1 MKNSFKFAFRGFYA
15 CLKTER
21 NLRFHLGVTFYVII
35 GGFILQLPLS
45 EWLAIFLCI
54 GAVLSAEL
62 FNTALE
68 KLCDA
73 LHPGQS
79 PAIGLV
85 KDITAGAVLML
96 AVTSAVV
103 GVLIFFRADRLAR
116 LLAFVREDT
125 LLAGVIVLTVPI
137 VLYFVFRSYTNDKN
151 SRHHHRRTSQRR

>member
-1 MKNSFKFAFRGFYA
+1 MKNSFKFAFRGFWS

-21 NLRFHLGVTFYVII
+21 NLRFHLGVTFYVIV
-35 GGFILQLPLS
+35 GGLILRLPLS
-45 EWLAIFLCI
+45 EWLAVFICA

-73 LHPGQS
+73 LHPGRS

-103 GVLIFFRADRLAR
+103 GVLVFFRADQLTR
-116 LLAFVREDT
+116 LLAFVRENT
-125 LLAGVIVLTVPI
+125 LLSAVILLTVPI
-137 VLYFVFRSYTNDKN
+137 NLYLVFRSYANDKI

>member
-1 MKNSFKFAFRGFYA
+1 MKNSFKFAFRGFFA

-21 NLRFHLGVTFYVII
+21 NLRFHLGVTIYVIV
-35 GGFILQLPLS
+35 GGFILQVPAS
-45 EWLAIFLCI
+45 DWIAIFICV

-96 AVTSAVV
+96 AVTSAVI
-103 GVLIFFRADRLAR
+103 GGLIFFKPERLER
-116 LLAFVREDT
+116 LLAFARENL
-125 LLAGVIVLTVPI
+125 LLAVVLVLTVPI